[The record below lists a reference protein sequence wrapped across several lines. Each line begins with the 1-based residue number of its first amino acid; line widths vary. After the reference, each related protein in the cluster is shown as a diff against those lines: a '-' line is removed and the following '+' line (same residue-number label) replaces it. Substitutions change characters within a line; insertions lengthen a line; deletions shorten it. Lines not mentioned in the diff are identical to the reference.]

1 MTAIT
6 IVQISKEEMEHMML
20 KNMSAAVAQYICQS
34 SETWDTG
41 KVAQYL
47 GVSTRTIANWEKEG
61 KLPPRI
67 GRNWEASD
75 IIRWHK
81 ERRKGA

>member
-6 IVQISKEEMEHMML
+6 IMQVSKEELQHMML
-20 KNMSAAVAQYICQS
+20 NVATEAVAQYIGKS

-47 GVSTRTIANWEKEG
+47 GVSTRTIANWEKDG

-67 GRNWEASD
+67 GRNWEAAD

-81 ERRKGA
+81 ERQQGA